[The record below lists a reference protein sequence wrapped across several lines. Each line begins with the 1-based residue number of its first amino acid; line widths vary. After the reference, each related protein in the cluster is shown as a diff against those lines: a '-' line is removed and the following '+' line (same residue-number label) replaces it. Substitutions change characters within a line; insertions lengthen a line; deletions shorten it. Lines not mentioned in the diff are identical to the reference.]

1 MERITAK
8 NFGTV
13 NWKTLIVSID
23 IGKIF
28 NMGYLRFVGGGEV
41 EPFKFF
47 NNGRGFRKL
56 WTEISKASNR
66 FSPEDVI
73 VGFESTGA
81 YGEPLVHYLRG
92 KKGIRLV
99 QVNPVHTKRLKEL
112 QDNSPNKTDRK
123 DPKVIADIMQLG
135 HGLTLVVPEGA
146 SAELRRLSHARE
158 RNVQRRTALLN
169 QLQELVFVIFPEFS
183 QQMQDFKTKS
193 ARYLLKHFPAPEDI
207 VAYGLEP
214 LTDVLRKVS
223 RGKLGAHRARNLYE
237 AAQDSV
243 GIRQGRESILL
254 EIEETLNAIEAADR
268 FISRLEQQLCKHLHA
283 IPASRYLL
291 SMHGIGEIT
300 AAGLIGEVA
309 DFGKFHTISEITK
322 LAGLDLFE
330 ISSGKHRGIRRIS
343 KRGRPLMR
351 KLLYFAALNTVRE
364 GGVMHEK
371 YRAYIDRG
379 MMKNKALI
387 AIARKILG
395 ILFALVRDHREY
407 VENYSKAAT
416 MKQVA

>member
-1 MERITAK
+1 MGSITARIV
-8 NFGTV
+8 GTV
-13 NWKTLIVSID
+13 NYKTLIVSID

-28 NMGYLRFVGGGEV
+28 NMGYLRVVGGGEV
-41 EPFKFF
+41 KPFKFF
-47 NNGRGFRKL
+47 NNGRGFRQL
-56 WTEISKASNR
+56 WAEISKAIHT
-66 FSPEDVI
+66 FSPDDVI

-81 YGEPLVHYLRG
+81 YGEPLLHYLRG

-99 QVNPVHTKRLKEL
+99 QVNPVHTKRVKEL
-112 QDNSPNKTDRK
+112 QGNSPNKTDRK
-123 DPKVIADIMQLG
+123 DPRVIADIIQLG

-146 SAELRRLSHARE
+146 AAELRRLSHARE
-158 RNVQRRTALLN
+158 RSVQRRTALLN
-169 QLQELVFVIFPEFS
+169 QLQELMFVIFPEFS
-183 QQMQDFKTKS
+183 QQMKDFKTKS

-207 VAYGLEP
+207 VACGLEP
-214 LTDVLRKVS
+214 LTAVLRKVS
-223 RGKLGAHRARNLYE
+223 RGKLGAQRARSLYE

-243 GIRQGRESILL
+243 GIGEGRASLLL
-254 EIEETLNAIEAADR
+254 EIREILSAMEASDC
-268 FISRLEQQLCKHLHA
+268 FILRLEQQLCKHLGEIA
-283 IPASRYLL
+283 ASRYLL

-309 DFGKFHTISEITK
+309 DFDKFHTISEITK

-330 ISSGKHRGIRRIS
+330 ISSGKHRGMRRIS

-351 KLLYFAALNTVRE
+351 KLLYFAALNTVRA

-371 YRAYIDRG
+371 YCAYVNRG
-379 MMKNKALI
+379 MVKNKALV

-407 VENYSKAAT
+407 VKNYSNTAN

>member
-1 MERITAK
+1 MGSITAK
-8 NFGTV
+8 IVRTV

-28 NMGYLRFVGGGEV
+28 NMGYLRLVGGDE
-41 EPFKFF
+41 EKPFKFS
-47 NNGRGFRKL
+47 NNGRGFHKL
-56 WTEISKASNR
+56 WAEISKAIEA
-66 FSPEDVI
+66 FSPDDVI

-99 QVNPVHTKRLKEL
+99 QVNPVHTKRVKEL
-112 QDNSPNKTDRK
+112 QENSPNKTDRK
-123 DPKVIADIMQLG
+123 DPKVIADIIQLG
-135 HGLTLVVPEGA
+135 HGLTLVVPEGTA
-146 SAELRRLSHARE
+146 AELRRLSHARE
-158 RNVQRRTALLN
+158 RSVQRRTALFN

-183 QQMQDFKTKS
+183 QQMKDFKTKS
-193 ARYLLKHFPAPEDI
+193 AQYLLKHFPAPEDI

-214 LTDVLRKVS
+214 LTDVLHKVS
-223 RGKLGAHRARNLYE
+223 RGKLGAERAKSLYE

-243 GIRQGRESILL
+243 GIREGRESLLL
-254 EIEETLNAIEAADR
+254 EIEEILSIIEASDL
-268 FISRLEQQLCKHLHA
+268 FISRLEQHLCNYLHQV
-283 IPASRYLL
+283 PASRYLL

-309 DFGKFHTISEITK
+309 DFDKFHTISEITK
-322 LAGLDLFE
+322 LAGLNLFE
-330 ISSGKHRGIRRIS
+330 ISSGKHRGMRRIS

-364 GGVMHEK
+364 GGVMHAK
-371 YRAYIDRG
+371 YRAYVDRG
-379 MMKNKALI
+379 MLKNKALI

-407 VENYSKAAT
+407 VKGYSGTAH

>member
-1 MERITAK
+1 MGRITAK
-8 NFGTV
+8 IVRTV

-28 NMGYLRFVGGGEV
+28 NMGYLRLVGGGEV
-41 EPFKFF
+41 KPFKFF

-56 WTEISKASNR
+56 WAEISR
-66 FSPEDVI
+66 GIQTFSPDDVI

-81 YGEPLVHYLRG
+81 YAEPLVHYLRAQ
-92 KKGIRLV
+92 KGIRLV
-99 QVNPVHTKRLKEL
+99 QVNPMHTKRVKEL
-112 QDNSPNKTDRK
+112 QENSPNKTDRK
-123 DPKVIADIMQLG
+123 DPKVIADIIQLG

-146 SAELRRLSHARE
+146 AAELRRLSHARE
-158 RNVQRRTALLN
+158 RSVQRRTALFN

-183 QQMQDFKTKS
+183 QVMHDFKTKS
-193 ARYLLKHFPAPEDI
+193 AQHLLKHFPAPDEI
-207 VAYGLEP
+207 LACGVEP
-214 LTDVLRKVS
+214 LTDALRKVS
-223 RGKLGAHRARNLYE
+223 RGKLGAKRARRLYE
-237 AAQDSV
+237 AARDSV
-243 GIRQGRESILL
+243 GIRQGRESILF
-254 EIEETLNAIEAADR
+254 EIEEILSTIESSDR
-268 FISRLEQQLCKHLHA
+268 FLSRLEQELCRHLRE

-291 SMHGIGEIT
+291 SMHGIAEIT

-309 DFGKFHTISEITK
+309 DFDAFHTVSEITK

-330 ISSGKHRGIRRIS
+330 ISSGKRRGMRRIS

-351 KLLYFAALNTVRE
+351 KLLYFAALNTVRK
-364 GGVMHEK
+364 GGVMYEK
-371 YRAYIDRG
+371 YRAYLDRG
-379 MMKNKALI
+379 MVKNKALI

-407 VENYSKAAT
+407 MKGYINTAN